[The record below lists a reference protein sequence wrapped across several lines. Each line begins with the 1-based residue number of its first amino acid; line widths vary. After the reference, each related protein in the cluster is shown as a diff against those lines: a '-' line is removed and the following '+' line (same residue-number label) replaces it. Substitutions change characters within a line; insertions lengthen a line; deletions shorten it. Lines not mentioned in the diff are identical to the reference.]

1 MMKLNYPLR
10 CADGD
15 RRRAKRLRDRIWTSG
30 AKQRLELTFEHVTGG
45 AHHGDGYRPL
55 GESFF
60 QCLEVPRIAADVE
73 ARESPGPSAFHEEDA
88 VPAKAAHT
96 IRTIDWPAEQYLGNR
111 AGFTVAVDQ
120 NAEDSAGIQ
129 GIDDNAPV
137 ENGNTVENSASGTER
152 PAAGPDLQP
161 SGARREANDLHVVAV
176 GGVSRTI
183 RSDCNVI
190 AKGVRR
196 RHHIA
201 SFERPGVE
209 IVGMQ
214 GGGRRPGAVVRPVCR
229 GKARPQG
236 FGSFVGIDAEHT
248 QRGLRVGPDPP
259 LRRGRPRLY
268 SKVVS
273 HADAADEDGA
283 VGS

>member
-1 MMKLNYPLR
+1 MLHLR
-10 CADGD
+10 CAYRNG
-15 RRRAKRLRDRIWTSG
+15 RRVKRLWDRIRTGG
-30 AKQRLELTFEHVTGG
+30 AKQRLELTLEHVTGG
-45 AHHGDGYRPL
+45 TYHGDGYRPV
-55 GESFF
+55 GKSFL
-60 QCLEVPRIAADVE
+60 QSLEVGRIAADVE
-73 ARESPGPSAFHEEDA
+73 AREPPGPSAFHEEDA

-96 IRTIDWPAEQYLGNR
+96 IRTIDWPAEQHLGNR
-111 AGFTVAVDQ
+111 AGFSVAVDQ
-120 NAEDSAGIQ
+120 NAEDSARIQ
-129 GIDDNAPV
+129 GVDENAPV
-137 ENGNTVENSASGTER
+137 ENGDTVENSTSGTER

-161 SGARREANDLHVVAV
+161 SGAGREANDLHVVAV
-176 GGVSRTI
+176 GGVSRAV

-190 AKGVRR
+190 TKGVRR

-209 IVGMQ
+209 IVCMQ

-248 QRGLRVGPDPP
+248 QRGLRVGPDPH
-259 LRRGRPRLY
+259 LRRGRTRLY
-268 SKVVS
+268 SKDGS